1 MHSRISLFIRS
12 VYFTLVAFL
21 DMPTHIHPTAPLL
34 LLLIII
40 MIIIKIVIII
50 IIKIFKQGVHVT

>member
-50 IIKIFKQGVHVT
+50 IKIFKQGVHVT